1 MSFLNP
7 GHLISHYGTWG
18 LAIIIFAD
26 TGLLIGFFLPGDS
39 LLFLA
44 GAYSAGSATAR
55 VHLNLGLVLVA
66 VIVAAIIGSQTGYL
80 IGRKAGPALFNR
92 PDSRLFKQRNVARA
106 NEVLEQYGTGKA
118 LLISRFVPVVRTLI
132 NPVAG
137 VLAVPARTFTAL
149 NLVGGVLWAGGVTL
163 LGYFLG
169 SAINIDHYILPITA
183 GVIILS
189 AIPLVLE
196 YRKQRALKGTAR
208 TETPLR

>member
-7 GHLISHYGTWG
+7 GQLISDYGTWG
-18 LAIIIFAD
+18 LAVVIFAE

-66 VIVAAIIGSQTGYL
+66 VIVAAILGSQSGYL
-80 IGRKAGPALFNR
+80 IGRRAGPALFNR
-92 PDSRLFKQRNVARA
+92 PDSRFFRQANVTRA
-106 NEVLEQYGTGKA
+106 HELLEQYGTGKA

-137 VLAVPARTFTAL
+137 VLAIPARTFTAL
-149 NLVGGVLWAGGVTL
+149 NLIGGVLWAGGVTL

-196 YRKQRALKGTAR
+196 YRKQRSMGGASNR
-208 TETPLR
+208 EN